1 VADRECDV
9 RVLRGLWNAATVSL
23 LAGIAGGLLL
33 GWILSRGGNG
43 WLTPLPWIVYF
54 VALIAFATVL
64 SLVWPADRP
73 ERAAAPR
80 ESAVAGE
87 STGSGG

>member
-1 VADRECDV
+1 MRA
-9 RVLRGLWNAATVSL
+9 LRGLWNAATVSL

-54 VALIAFATVL
+54 VALVAFATVL
-64 SLVWPADRP
+64 SLVWPADRA
-73 ERAAAPR
+73 ERTAVPR
-80 ESAVAGE
+80 DSAVAGE